1 MAGSSHLSLRTILIG
16 LTAVL
21 ALLLAA
27 PAAQAEEDAGGG
39 RGCPGDV
46 LERPFAPWNDT
57 AWYTLAPDGDLT
69 NGGAGWDLDGAELV
83 DDNEPWYVH
92 GGDTPAALRLSSGD
106 SATTPPIC
114 VTLLHPT
121 MRFFARSAG
130 GALGTMTVEVLF
142 GNGQS
147 LPIGVLI
154 GLLQGDEW
162 GPSLP
167 TPIVANL
174 FNDEV
179 RFRFTA
185 IGANSAWVIDDVYV
199 DPYGKG

>member
-1 MAGSSHLSLRTILIG
+1 MATLPYLSLRTILIG
-16 LTAVL
+16 ITAVL

-27 PAAQAEEDAGGG
+27 PAAHAEEGGD
-39 RGCPGDV
+39 GCPGDV
-46 LERPFAPWNDT
+46 LERPFAPWNDN

-69 NGGAGWDLDGAELV
+69 DGGAGWDLDGAEIV

-92 GGDTPAALRLSSGD
+92 GGDTPAAVGLESGD

-114 VTLLHPT
+114 VTILHPT
-121 MRFFARSAG
+121 MRFFARSTG
-130 GALGTMTVEVLF
+130 GALGAMTVEVLF
-142 GNGQS
+142 GNGNS

-154 GLLQGDEW
+154 GLLHGEEW
-162 GPSLP
+162 APSHP
-167 TPIVANL
+167 TPIVANY
-174 FNDEV
+174 FHNEV

-185 IGANSAWVIDDVYV
+185 LGGNSSWVVDDVYV